1 MSIAPPPPVH
11 PWPAQPP
18 APPSPRRRW
27 IAIVA
32 AGVSGAIVAA
42 AITAVI
48 MVATTPK
55 SAKPVKPAAA
65 PTMTVTAA
73 PAPPPAALPT
83 EQADA
88 QTCHS
93 WGTADMLVSAA
104 GAAQAIIP
112 QGMTFTDPA
121 IQDHPEWKAG
131 VLRAADL
138 YQQAATALA
147 PSPGTSSMLA
157 QFADTTASAL
167 RTMSEAYK
175 TFDPDSGYPVDVF
188 RAGQKALYFLCEN
201 K

>member
-1 MSIAPPPPVH
+1 MSIAPPPP
-11 PWPAQPP
+11 PTWPAP
-18 APPSPRRRW
+18 APPSRRRRW
-27 IAIVA
+27 IPIAAAGFGSAIVA
-32 AGVSGAIVAA
+32 GV
-42 AITAVI
+42 ITAII
-48 MVATTPK
+48 MITITPHP
-55 SAKPVKPAAA
+55 AKPAAKPTTA
-65 PTMTVTAA
+65 PTMTVIASPT
-73 PAPPPAALPT
+73 PPPAPLPA

-112 QGMTFTDPA
+112 PGKTFTDPA

-138 YQQAATALA
+138 YAQAATTLA
-147 PSPGTSSMLA
+147 PTPGTSSILA